1 MTKHSLS
8 LALSALLLGGC
19 VSFAPDYQRPQA
31 PVPAT
36 LGQPGAQGAAT
47 LDQVAWRDFFAD
59 ERLRQLVGLALE
71 NNRDLRVSALN
82 IERARAQYQIQR
94 ADLFPTIGITGSG
107 TAQRLPG
114 DLTAT
119 GEPAISRQY
128 SVGVGF
134 SSYELDFFGRV
145 RSLRD
150 AALENY
156 LATEEAQRS
165 ARISL
170 VAEVANAWF
179 TLAADRERLKLARET
194 LESRK
199 SSYDL
204 TRRSF
209 EAGVSS
215 AQDALQARTSLESA
229 RADVATYSAQVAQ
242 DQNALRLIVGAEVP
256 AGLLPEQLSLEVT
269 RMAELP
275 AGLSSELLQQ
285 RPDILQSERSLRAAN
300 ANIGAARA
308 AYFPS
313 ITLTGS
319 AGTASASLGGL
330 FESGSGTWS
339 FMPQINLPIF
349 DMGRRS
355 ANVEVAEADRDI
367 AIAQYERAVQ
377 SAFREVADVLA
388 ERATLGERLDARGEQ
403 TAASSESLK
412 LADIRYRSGVDSYLS
427 VLDAQRTLYASQL
440 ELIAARAAQASN
452 TVNLYKVFGG
462 GWQ

>member
-134 SSYELDFFGRV
+134 SSYELDFFGRI

-150 AALENY
+150 VALENY

-242 DQNALRLIVGAEVP
+242 DQNALRLIVGAEVS